1 MILSRRATARTVMS
15 RELNVDRAR
24 IYVSFAGEDRAR
36 AMDLVR
42 WLNDSG
48 WRVVAD
54 DRHAFAAGDRWSPS
68 RRLNS
73 CDVVLCVITPRW
85 LASEFC
91 RHEFSY
97 SAKRGKFVLPVICEL
112 PDAGMLPEPLRALPR
127 VDLTQN
133 RLLDYLAL
141 KETLSQAGSKLK
153 RGTAENKPA
162 SGGPL
167 ARVLD
172 VRRTVWLLL
181 AVALLISLAAGWLLA
196 GS

>member
-1 MILSRRATARTVMS
+1 MS
-15 RELNVDRAR
+15 RELNVGRAR
-24 IYVSFAGEDRAR
+24 IYVSFADEDRAR

-48 WRVVAD
+48 WHVVAD
-54 DRHAFAAGDRWSPS
+54 DRHAFAAGARWSPS

-73 CDVVLCVITPRW
+73 CDVVLCVITPGW

-91 RHEFSY
+91 HHEFSY

-112 PDAGMLPEPLRALPR
+112 PDGCPMPAALRALPQ

-141 KETLSQAGSKLK
+141 KETLGQAGSKIK
-153 RGTAENKPA
+153 RAAAAG
-162 SGGPL
+162 SGPDLAGPL
-167 ARVLD
+167 ARMLGG
-172 VRRTVWLLL
+172 RRSVWLLL
-181 AVALLISLAAGWLLA
+181 AAALLICVATVWLLA
-196 GS
+196 WR